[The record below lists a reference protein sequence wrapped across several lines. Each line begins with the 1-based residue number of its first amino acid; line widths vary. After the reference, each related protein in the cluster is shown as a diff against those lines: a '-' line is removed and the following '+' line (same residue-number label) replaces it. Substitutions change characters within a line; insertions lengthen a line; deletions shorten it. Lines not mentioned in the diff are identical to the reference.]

1 MRVEGNCH
9 CGKIAYEATVNPDTV
24 TICHCTDCQTLTG
37 AAYGAT
43 VPALAETFRLLRGQ
57 PKIYIKTAESG
68 TKRVH
73 AFCSDCG
80 TPIYAA
86 AVSNP
91 QTYSLRVG
99 GIKQRAELGRP
110 KRQIWWR
117 SALLWSMDIHE
128 VEKYDRSGRDV
139 PLHVAREDG

>member
-9 CGKIAYEATVNPDTV
+9 CGKIAYEATVDPDTV

-43 VPALAETFRLLRGQ
+43 VPALAATFRLLRGQ

-68 TKRVH
+68 TKRAH
-73 AFCSDCG
+73 AFCPDCG
-80 TPIYAA
+80 TPIYAT

-99 GIKQRAELGRP
+99 VIKQRAELRRP
-110 KRQIWWR
+110 KLQIWCR
-117 SALLWSMDIHE
+117 SALPWSMDIHE
-128 VEKYDRSGRDV
+128 VEKHDRG
-139 PLHVAREDG
+139 